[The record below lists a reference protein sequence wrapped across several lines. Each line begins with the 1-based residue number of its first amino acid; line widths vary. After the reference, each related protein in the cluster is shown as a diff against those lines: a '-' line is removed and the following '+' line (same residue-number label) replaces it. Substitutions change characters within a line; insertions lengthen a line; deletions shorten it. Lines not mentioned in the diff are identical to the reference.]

1 MDIKKLAVRLGLTK
15 ITVRE
20 AAEML
25 KPRGGE
31 FEIRVKLQKGEA
43 DWGYAEEQPN
53 GKYKYYIYKELL
65 IEEGVTG

>member
-1 MDIKKLAVRLGLTK
+1 MDIAKLAARLGLTK

-31 FEIRVKLQKGEA
+31 FEIRVKLQKNEV
-43 DWGYAEEQPN
+43 DWGYAEKQPN
-53 GKYKYYIYKELL
+53 GKYRYFIYKELL
-65 IEEGVTG
+65 EGVTK

>member
-1 MDIKKLAVRLGLTK
+1 MDIAKLAARLGLTK

-20 AAEML
+20 AAKLL

-31 FEIRVKLQKGEA
+31 FEIRVKLQKNEV

-53 GKYKYYIYKELL
+53 GKFKYYIYKEL
-65 IEEGVTG
+65 IEGVTG